1 METIKIKTRIGA
13 DGILKLE
20 TPKPLKSVETE
31 VLIVLQ
37 AIAPMI
43 ADYDDF
49 FARIDAIEADDLVE
63 RPAQLPLEVR
73 DEIV

>member
-1 METIKIKTRIGA
+1 METIKIKTRIGS
-13 DGILKLE
+13 DGILRLE
-20 TPKPLKSVETE
+20 TPTPLKSVDTE

-37 AIAPMI
+37 AIAPI
-43 ADYDDF
+43 IEDYDDF
-49 FARIDAIEADDLVE
+49 FARIDAIEADDLVV